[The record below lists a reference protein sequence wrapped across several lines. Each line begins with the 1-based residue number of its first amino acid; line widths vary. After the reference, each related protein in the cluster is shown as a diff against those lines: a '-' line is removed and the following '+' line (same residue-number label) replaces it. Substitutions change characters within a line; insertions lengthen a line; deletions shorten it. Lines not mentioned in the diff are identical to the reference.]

1 MTRLSPRHW
10 LNSFILGPSKLK
22 PTTSH
27 VTEVEQNAS
36 VPARFSFVSLWMI
49 SLFPEGKERNSRVGT
64 LDDQLDGV
72 RHRNEHISTKI
83 LSESA
88 DSDDEKR
95 RRRVVNCFHTF
106 TQRVASPFLE
116 SKKWIFHR
124 FVEFCSPTIER
135 AAARWIRALA
145 FNWKIFRRTRPWPA
159 DTKRGNFEKKI
170 ILKKSFEAF
179 AADQLAAS
187 EKISFISSGSVR
199 RKRRNGAAP
208 SDGATIAVTCARRVD
223 GAGAGKRETLRPDA
237 VWRANSRHVFSFFSR
252 GRPLPDSARLRPPD
266 PLAPVGRFERNPL
279 AETRKTQVAVFGVC
293 VCCSRAD

>member
-1 MTRLSPRHW
+1 
-10 LNSFILGPSKLK
+10 
-22 PTTSH
+22 
-27 VTEVEQNAS
+27 
-36 VPARFSFVSLWMI
+36 MI

-95 RRRVVNCFHTF
+95 RRRVVSCFHTF
-106 TQRVASPFLE
+106 TQRVASPCLE
-116 SKKWIFHR
+116 SKKNEFSTDLSS
-124 FVEFCSPTIER
+124 FVRQQLSGQLPDESGLWRSIEKSSGGR
-135 AAARWIRALA
+135 GRD
-145 FNWKIFRRTRPWPA
+145 RRTQNA
-159 DTKRGNFEKKI
+159 GILKKKI

-208 SDGATIAVTCARRVD
+208 SDVATIAVTCARRVD

-237 VWRANSRHVFSFFSR
+237 V
-252 GRPLPDSARLRPPD
+252 
-266 PLAPVGRFERNPL
+266 
-279 AETRKTQVAVFGVC
+279 
-293 VCCSRAD
+293 